1 MESLSMQL
9 IPVFDW
15 LLRTTL
21 QAALLFCLIMLVQL
35 ILRGR
40 LPIRWHYCLWLLL
53 LVRMATPWLPES
65 KISVF
70 NWVPRSIQHGGIIK
84 SLSQPQDAR
93 GMGFYLHAD
102 TTDPRPA
109 QAEAAIVRFVRM
121 LPLLWLLGTAALA
134 VYVGA
139 CNFHLWWLV
148 TRERPLTDEKILD
161 LLEDCKAE
169 MGVRNILG
177 IVTTDKVKS
186 AALFGFVRPRLLLP
200 AGMVEALNPKELRY
214 VFLHELGHLRRR
226 DIYVRWL
233 MSLLQV
239 LHWFNPLVWL
249 AFYRMQ
255 SDRELACDALVL
267 AHARSDESE
276 DYGRTLVSLLERFSH
291 PKRLPSMAG
300 IVEAKSQFKRRI
312 KMIADYE
319 KTSRTRWAGAM
330 LLFAVLACVVL
341 TNAYVAK
348 ADFTFGTVSP
358 QTVAVAAAAQP
369 TTDEAMQKKIDEL
382 IAQLGDENV
391 NVRLSAA
398 AILTRMNSPRQ
409 IRSLRKAVMSII
421 KALEDEN
428 SHVRRDVARSL
439 GKIGDPRAVQPL
451 IEALGDEDESV
462 RRDVARSL
470 GKIGDPRAVQPLIN
484 ALSDPPIRAI
494 ASIALGEIGD
504 PQAVQ
509 PLIKKL
515 EAENPDVR
523 RAAARSLGRIGNPQ
537 AVQPLIEALGD
548 EDESVRRAAARSLG
562 RIGNPQAVQSLIKAL
577 GDKVFD
583 VRMNVLTALG
593 EIGDPQAVQSLIRV
607 LGDEDVLIRFRAVEA
622 LGEIG
627 GRQAV
632 QALTKTLGNEEQL
645 FRQAAVLS
653 LHKIGG
659 RRAVHALIKAL
670 GDEEVMVRQ
679 SAVRAIGEIGD
690 RREIKYLRKAL
701 NDENLAVRMT
711 AEEALRNIQGKP
723 ISIRSICI
731 RIGMGVI
738 ILLGVIGLVLVRLL
752 KSRSRSNTK
761 SDY

>member
-214 VFLHELGHLRRR
+214 VFLHELVHLRRR

-537 AVQPLIEALGD
+537 AVQ
-548 EDESVRRAAARSLG
+548 
-562 RIGNPQAVQSLIKAL
+562 SLIKAL

>member
-462 RRDVARSL
+462 RR
-470 GKIGDPRAVQPLIN
+470 
-484 ALSDPPIRAI
+484 
-494 ASIALGEIGD
+494 
-504 PQAVQ
+504 
-509 PLIKKL
+509 
-515 EAENPDVR
+515 
-523 RAAARSLGRIGNPQ
+523 
-537 AVQPLIEALGD
+537 
-548 EDESVRRAAARSLG
+548 AAARSLG

>member
-451 IEALGDEDESV
+451 I
-462 RRDVARSL
+462 
-470 GKIGDPRAVQPLIN
+470 N

-515 EAENPDVR
+515 EAENPD
-523 RAAARSLGRIGNPQ
+523 
-537 AVQPLIEALGD
+537 
-548 EDESVRRAAARSLG
+548 VRRAAARSLG